1 MLPRLRALFQFRLS
15 TLLLAGAILAVALG
29 WGADRYFRGGAR
41 AAQVDFGD
49 VSHVGG
55 RLTVTYNP
63 LNSYQLITE
72 QDVVAIEF
80 HSDYV
85 VLHREN
91 AAGSIVQLRLISN
104 FDWRP
109 RE

>member
-1 MLPRLRALFQFRLS
+1 MA
-15 TLLLAGAILAVALG
+15 LLLAAATVVLALG
-29 WGADRYFRGGAR
+29 WWWDRSGR
-41 AAQVDFGD
+41 AGVPAGDVDYGE

-72 QDVVAIEF
+72 ADVTAIEF
-80 HSDYV
+80 HPDYV

-91 AAGSIVQLRLISN
+91 GAGSIVQLRLVSN
-104 FDWRP
+104 FDWRM